1 MSPAELNIIQ
11 VFLPAVFAF
20 AAGLTFAPAWL
31 DILIKNKMWKKKPKN
46 LAVSGEVATVFQK
59 LHGEKESAAPRMGGV
74 VIWASTITV
83 ALLMWTLSQ
92 ILPNQELL
100 GNLDFISRSE
110 TWIPLFTLLF
120 GGTIGLIDD
129 LLEVRGSSVIGVE
142 GLSLKKRLL
151 LVSAM
156 AAGCVWWFYEKLEI
170 STIAIPFANSV
181 DIGPFIILFFI
192 LVMIG
197 TYSGG
202 IIDGIDGLSGGVF
215 TSIFGA
221 YGLIAFLQDQ
231 FSIAALCFVISGSI
245 MAFLWFNLPPAK
257 YYMTETGTMSL
268 TLTLAVIAFL
278 TDKVLLLVIIAM
290 PLAITPVLNIV
301 QLLSK
306 KYRGKKIF
314 QITPIHHHFEAK
326 GFPGYQIAMK
336 YWIVSIICALSGVV
350 IALLG

>member
-1 MSPAELNIIQ
+1 
-11 VFLPAVFAF
+11 
-20 AAGLTFAPAWL
+20 
-31 DILIKNKMWKKKPKN
+31 
-46 LAVSGEVATVFQK
+46 
-59 LHGEKESAAPRMGGV
+59 
-74 VIWASTITV
+74 
-83 ALLMWTLSQ
+83 
-92 ILPNQELL
+92 
-100 GNLDFISRSE
+100 
-110 TWIPLFTLLF
+110 
-120 GGTIGLIDD
+120 
-129 LLEVRGSSVIGVE
+129 
-142 GLSLKKRLL
+142 
-151 LVSAM
+151 
-156 AAGCVWWFYEKLEI
+156 
-170 STIAIPFANSV
+170 
-181 DIGPFIILFFI
+181 
-192 LVMIG
+192 MIG